1 MDEDEEMNGETAE
14 TMWRR
19 DEEEEEE
26 EEEISEDF
34 DNHLV
39 SILIDRQ
46 GNQPLQQNGERGG
59 RGN

>member
-1 MDEDEEMNGETAE
+1 MGRTVDEDEEMNGETAE

-26 EEEISEDF
+26 EEISEDF

-39 SILIDRQ
+39 SILT
-46 GNQPLQQNGERGG
+46 
-59 RGN
+59 

>member
-1 MDEDEEMNGETAE
+1 MGRTVDEDEEMNGETAE
-14 TMWRR
+14 TMCRR

-39 SILIDRQ
+39 SILT
-46 GNQPLQQNGERGG
+46 
-59 RGN
+59 